1 MRESHLSRCS
11 RACTGCADLCVCH
24 RTWQPL
30 AEVPYIR
37 TFRSN
42 QFINGLPSQNLF
54 KKQQSFRKQPIY
66 KNTPTHKDRRKASY
80 L

>member
-42 QFINGLPSQNLF
+42 QLLYQRFGLPSQNFF
-54 KKQQSFRKQPIY
+54 KNNNLLENSQFLKQ
-66 KNTPTHKDRRKASY
+66 
-80 L
+80 